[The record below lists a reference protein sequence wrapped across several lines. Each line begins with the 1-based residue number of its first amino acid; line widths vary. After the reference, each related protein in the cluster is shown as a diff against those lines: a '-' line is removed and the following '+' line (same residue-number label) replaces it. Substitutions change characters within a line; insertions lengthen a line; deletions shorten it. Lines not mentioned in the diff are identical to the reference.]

1 MEEFTVDTRHGP
13 LAFRRRGAGPAVLL
27 LHGIPGSGRCW
38 DQAAALVSARADVLV
53 PDLLGFGDSARPAE
67 LSALRATGQAEALSD
82 ALEALGVTEAT
93 VVGHDFGG
101 PVALSLTAHRP
112 DLFVGLGLLATNTFR
127 DTPIPIPLSLV
138 TWPVVGRVIAPAL
151 FSRASLA
158 MMLRTGTGK
167 GTHLDRAAYLGDSRQ
182 VAAIR
187 TLFEGSLRQLDRLY
201 RPVEQALES
210 WSGPTFVAWGDQDPF
225 FSVQQG
231 ERTAAAAGASL
242 ALYPG
247 AGHYLPDERPRQ
259 VAAGVLALLD
269 AAVASPS

>member
-1 MEEFTVDTRHGP
+1 MKKFMVDTRHGP
-13 LAFRRRGAGPAVLL
+13 LAFRRSGAGAAVLL

-38 DQAAALVSARADVLV
+38 DQVAALVSGRADVLV
-53 PDLLGFGDSARPAE
+53 PDLLGFGDSARPTE
-67 LSALRATGQAEALSD
+67 LNILHAVGQAEALSD
-82 ALEALGVTEAT
+82 ALGELGVTEAT

-101 PVALSLTAHRP
+101 PVALSLTAFRP
-112 DLFVGLGLLATNTFR
+112 DLIIGLGLLATNTFR

-138 TWPVVGRVIAPAL
+138 TWPVVGRVMAPAL

-158 MMLRTGTGK
+158 MMLRTGSGQ

-187 TLFEGSLRQLDRLY
+187 TLFEGSLRQLDLLY

-210 WSGPTFVAWGDQDPF
+210 WSGPTFVAWGDRDPF

-242 ALYPG
+242 ILYAG
-247 AGHYLPDERPRQ
+247 AGHYLPDERPEQ

-269 AAVASPS
+269 TSLASAR